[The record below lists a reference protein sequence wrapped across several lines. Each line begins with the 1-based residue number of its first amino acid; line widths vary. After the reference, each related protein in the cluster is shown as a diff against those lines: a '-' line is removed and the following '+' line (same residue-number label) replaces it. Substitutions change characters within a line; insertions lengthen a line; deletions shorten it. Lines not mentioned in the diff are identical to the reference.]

1 MSTRNNLLIETVLLS
16 TQIMDSGFSVLL
28 FSKCSACSAD
38 SPQRRYFR
46 VRRMQVSELEK
57 RKYIYI
63 LLTIWYQYSN
73 FIVSIIPLSVI
84 FIIHSQ
90 NSLLTQGFICVSNHL
105 CSVVAAETKN
115 ITSLYILTFH
125 SLYMCV
131 L

>member
-1 MSTRNNLLIETVLLS
+1 MSARKNLLIETVLLI
-16 TQIMDSGFSVLL
+16 TQIMDSGFNVLL
-28 FSKCSACSAD
+28 FSKCSACSEEP
-38 SPQRRYFR
+38 PQRRYFR

-57 RKYIYI
+57 NIYI
-63 LLTIWYQYSN
+63 LITIWNQYSN
-73 FIVSIIPLSVI
+73 IVSIIHLFVI
-84 FIIHSQ
+84 LIIHSQ

-115 ITSLYILTFH
+115 VTSLYILTFH